1 MRRLSYLTLSHSSK
15 NPKKVKLNSKAD
27 KLRFSFRMYDLDGDG
42 QISKDELF
50 TVLAQMVEGI
60 DQKELNK
67 IAERFIDEIDL
78 SDVSDD

>member
-1 MRRLSYLTLSHSSK
+1 MRYLTLSHSSK
-15 NPKKVKLNSKAD
+15 NPKNVKLNRKAD